1 MPHSQ
6 SIPSH
11 VIENVEF
18 FCGPTSQVAL
28 DALPCISGSL
38 LKSRHC
44 SSSLLGI
51 MPSSAHEKKCASLV
65 SLFDCSRDKMDA
77 ECGEG
82 TLITLAAS
90 INAFGC
96 TIKGFD
102 EKVAQ
107 LLRYIQE
114 ELKKM
119 RLGDEDLQEGSA
131 YDDIIEGTPILFED
145 DQSLQ
150 TVKETRSIN
159 VSLIPHTVG
168 ANLTGIPIHA
178 SQYSSP
184 EWMSMGN
191 DSDPFLPPSSSS
203 SSSSSLSSLSNSSH
217 FPTIECSIVQE
228 EFLKDCYS
236 ELADRTS
243 DWAAPLPIHIFSL
256 STAEIRDLCEDY
268 RRTTENCLGPH
279 FDLNC
284 TGSLT
289 VNTMDNR
296 IGTMCT
302 ASLSQSF
309 TEDFECLRR
318 VTTLQGCESVSSP
331 LPSGDCSSSPEFL
344 CYSRRSLVECSPDAF
359 DLFISTV
366 FTLGCHKL
374 MSTFNG
380 DY

>member
-44 SSSLLGI
+44 SSFLLGI
-51 MPSSAHEKKCASLV
+51 MPSSAHEKKCTSLLD
-65 SLFDCSRDKMDA
+65 LFHCVRDKMDG

-96 TIKGFD
+96 SIKGFD

-107 LLRYIQE
+107 LLKYIQE

-119 RLGDEDLQEGSA
+119 RLGEEDLEEGSA
-131 YDDIIEGTPILFED
+131 YDDLIEGTPILFED
-145 DQSLQ
+145 DLSLQ

-159 VSLIPHTVG
+159 ISLIPQTVG
-168 ANLTGIPIHA
+168 ANLTGILIHA

-184 EWMSMGN
+184 EWTSMGN
-191 DSDPFLPPSSSS
+191 DSELPLPPQPPPLPSHLPSSPLN
-203 SSSSSLSSLSNSSH
+203 SSLLT
-217 FPTIECSIVQE
+217 TIECSDIQE

-243 DWAAPLPIHIFSL
+243 DWTAPLPVHIFSF

-284 TGSLT
+284 TGSHT

-318 VTTLQGCESVSSP
+318 VTTLQGCDSVSSP
-331 LPSGDCSSSPEFL
+331 LPSTDCSSSPEFL
-344 CYSRRSLVECSPDAF
+344 CYSRRALVECSPDAF

-366 FTLGCHKL
+366 FTLGCH
-374 MSTFNG
+374 
-380 DY
+380 